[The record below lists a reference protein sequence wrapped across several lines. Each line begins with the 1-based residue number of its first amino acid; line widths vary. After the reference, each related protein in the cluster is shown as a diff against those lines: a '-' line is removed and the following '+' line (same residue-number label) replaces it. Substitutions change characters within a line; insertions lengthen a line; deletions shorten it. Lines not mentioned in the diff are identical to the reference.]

1 MFFFVD
7 SKDNCMKHDR
17 VRHYKRVVRSFADLD
32 DVIKDIPGN
41 FDLIW
46 DLRGD
51 YTDDLAYD
59 TMVHNEIAMFN
70 EIMLLLPPT
79 CLRVSVKIR
88 TRNIKEYVL
97 PVDGRFFY
105 LPELYCRM
113 KTELRF
119 VGLRNNT
126 CAKLSDDIYV

>member
-1 MFFFVD
+1 
-7 SKDNCMKHDR
+7 MKHDR

-88 TRNIKEYVL
+88 TRNIKEYVCL
-97 PVDGRFFY
+97 LMADSFICLNCIV
-105 LPELYCRM
+105 
-113 KTELRF
+113 
-119 VGLRNNT
+119 V
-126 CAKLSDDIYV
+126 